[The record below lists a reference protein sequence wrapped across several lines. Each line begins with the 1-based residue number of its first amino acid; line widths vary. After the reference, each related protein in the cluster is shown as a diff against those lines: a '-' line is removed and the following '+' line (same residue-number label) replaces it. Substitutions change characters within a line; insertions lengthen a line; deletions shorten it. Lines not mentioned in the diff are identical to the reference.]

1 MITHRICDEQS
12 PPYFPD
18 QILIICAN
26 QDLTIFSKCLMD
38 PHYKTQCPITDEREN
53 QVIPIV
59 ASLAAFLIPYT
70 VSSRTVMLPEIRTTF
85 GFDTL
90 MLGGITSA

>member
-1 MITHRICDEQS
+1 VPQ
-12 PPYFPD
+12 
-18 QILIICAN
+18 A
-26 QDLTIFSKCLMD
+26 
-38 PHYKTQCPITDEREN
+38 DEREN

-59 ASLAAFLIPYT
+59 ASLAAFLVPDI

-85 GFDTL
+85 GLDAL